1 MRITIK
7 LKLALAFAFLIA
19 LVGAMGALA
28 ISNLSS
34 LQGAITYLV
43 QGPANDLNN
52 VRGLSTAFL
61 NGLRYEKNIV
71 MSNDRDEIAKFQKV
85 EAKATEEVIAYSG
98 KLKTS
103 SNAEIARDVREIDTL
118 LEQLIPIRKKIVDYG
133 SENTTESNA
142 KATDLSLHAAAESNA
157 KIVNAIAQ
165 LSDKAVAAMA
175 ATSDATGRQYET
187 SRTVLLSFIAVA
199 TLFAIAVAVWMSLGI
214 GRGLKR
220 GIAAAEAV
228 AIGDLESE
236 IDYKANDEIG
246 DLIITLRR
254 MTANLRET
262 ASVAAK
268 IADGDLLVSP
278 KPLSDK
284 DTLGHALTRMVER
297 LRAVVTDALTASGN
311 VSSGSQQLS
320 SAAEQI
326 AQGATEQASAAEE
339 ASSAME
345 EMASNIKQNA
355 DNAAQT
361 EKIARQSAKDAE
373 ASGEAVARAVAAMDT
388 IAQKITIVQEIARQ
402 TDLLALN
409 AAVEAA
415 RAGEHGKGFAVVAS
429 EVRKLAERSQAAAGE
444 ISHMSGDTVKSAQ
457 DAGEML
463 NRLVPDIRKTAE
475 LIAEI
480 SAACREQDIGAAQI
494 NQAIQ
499 QLDQVTQQ
507 NAGASEEMSAT
518 SEELASQAEELQC
531 SISFFKVDGAG
542 DRRQPSSRP
551 QANAAPAA
559 KPQAAR
565 QPRTLAAKK
574 PAQPQASQAQS
585 VQAQQE
591 RARGFALDLSM
602 GGRDEHDH
610 DFRESA

>member
-34 LQGAITYLV
+34 LQGAITNLV

-52 VRGLSTAFL
+52 VRGLSSAFL
-61 NGLRYEKNIV
+61 ISARYEKNIILATAREDV
-71 MSNDRDEIAKFQKV
+71 VNYQKA
-85 EAKATEEVIAYSG
+85 EAKATEEALAYAA

-103 SNAEIARDVREIDTL
+103 SNTEIVKEVRDIEKSF
-118 LEQLIPIRKKIVDYG
+118 EQLLPLRKKIIELGV
-133 SENTTESNA
+133 ENTPEANA
-142 KATDLSLHAAAESNA
+142 KAADLSMHTAREWNNKITAGMEQLAE
-157 KIVNAIAQ
+157 
-165 LSDKAVAAMA
+165 KAVAAMA
-175 ATSDATGRQYET
+175 ATSEATNHQYET
-187 SRTVLLSFIAVA
+187 SRTVLLSCIAAA
-199 TLFAIAVAVWMSLGI
+199 TLFAVGVAVWMSLGI

-345 EMASNIKQNA
+345 EMAANIKQNA

-361 EKIARQSAKDAE
+361 EKIAR
-373 ASGEAVARAVAAMDT
+373 
-388 IAQKITIVQEIARQ
+388 
-402 TDLLALN
+402 
-409 AAVEAA
+409 
-415 RAGEHGKGFAVVAS
+415 
-429 EVRKLAERSQAAAGE
+429 
-444 ISHMSGDTVKSAQ
+444 
-457 DAGEML
+457 
-463 NRLVPDIRKTAE
+463 
-475 LIAEI
+475 
-480 SAACREQDIGAAQI
+480 
-494 NQAIQ
+494 
-499 QLDQVTQQ
+499 
-507 NAGASEEMSAT
+507 
-518 SEELASQAEELQC
+518 
-531 SISFFKVDGAG
+531 
-542 DRRQPSSRP
+542 
-551 QANAAPAA
+551 
-559 KPQAAR
+559 
-565 QPRTLAAKK
+565 
-574 PAQPQASQAQS
+574 
-585 VQAQQE
+585 
-591 RARGFALDLSM
+591 
-602 GGRDEHDH
+602 
-610 DFRESA
+610 

>member
-34 LQGAITYLV
+34 LQGAINYLV

-52 VRGLSTAFL
+52 VRGLSTAFF

-71 MSNDRDEIAKFQKV
+71 LSNDRDEIAKFQKV

-103 SNAEIARDVREIDTL
+103 SNAEIARDVREIDTM

-142 KATDLSLHAAAESNA
+142 KATDLSLHAAAEWNA
-157 KIVNAIAQ
+157 KIVNAIAL

-187 SRTVLLSFIAVA
+187 SRTVLLSFIVVA
-199 TLFAIAVAVWMSLGI
+199 TLFALAVAVWMSLGI

-262 ASVAAK
+262 AGVAAK

-345 EMASNIKQNA
+345 EMAANIKQNA

-373 ASGEAVARAVAAMDT
+373 SSGEAVARAVAAMDT

-518 SEELASQAEELQC
+518 SEELAGQAEELQN